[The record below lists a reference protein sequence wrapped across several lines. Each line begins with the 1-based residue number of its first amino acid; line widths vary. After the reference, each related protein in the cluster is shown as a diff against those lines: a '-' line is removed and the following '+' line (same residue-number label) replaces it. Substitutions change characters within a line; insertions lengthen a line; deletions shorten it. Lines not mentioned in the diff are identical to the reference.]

1 MFRLG
6 IDLGG
11 TKIEAALLNPF
22 GDVVWRKRV
31 ASPRDDYRQTLQ
43 ALIGLIDHAR
53 QTHHA
58 SEFSIGLGIP
68 GSLSPVDGRVRNA
81 NSTWLNGQAL
91 KTDLEELLSQ
101 RIAIAND
108 ANCLAI
114 SEATDG
120 AARDARSSFAVI
132 LGTGVGGGLTL
143 HKKLVVGANGIAGE
157 WGHTPLPWQQAD
169 EHHRDA
175 CWCGR
180 RGCIETFLSGPA
192 LVKEFNMAS
201 SHRVANVE
209 SLLAL
214 RAAGDVIAKSVMER
228 FFDRLARA
236 LAMVIN
242 IVDPDV
248 IVVGGGLSNIDEI
261 YTETPQRW
269 QTWIFSDRP
278 TNTHLLPAMHGDS
291 SGVRG
296 AAWLPRTHEMGHG
309 PTADRQQDESGD

>member
-11 TKIEAALLNPF
+11 TKIEAALLSPS
-22 GDVVWRKRV
+22 GDAVWRKRV

-43 ALIGLIDHAR
+43 ALIGLINDAR

-58 SEFSIGLGIP
+58 SDFSIGLGIP
-68 GSLSPVDGRVRNA
+68 GSLSPTDGRVRNA
-81 NSTWLNGQAL
+81 NSTWLNGQPL
-91 KTDLEELLSQ
+91 KSDLEELLGQ
-101 RIAIAND
+101 RVAIAND

-120 AARDARSSFAVI
+120 AARDAQSSFAVI
-132 LGTGVGGGLTL
+132 LGTGVGGGLVI

-157 WGHTPLPWQQAD
+157 WGHTPLPWQQEN
-169 EHHRDA
+169 EHHQGP

-180 RGCIETFLSGPA
+180 HGCIETFLSGPA
-192 LVKEFNMAS
+192 LAKEFNTVS
-201 SHRVANVE
+201 SQHAANVE
-209 SLLAL
+209 ALLAL
-214 RAAGDVIAKSVMER
+214 RATGDVIANSVMEN

-261 YTETPQRW
+261 YTEVPRRW
-269 QTWIFSDRP
+269 QRWIFSDQP
-278 TNTHLLPAMHGDS
+278 TKTHLLPAMHGDA

-296 AAWLPRTHEMGHG
+296 AAWLPSRHDTPGS
-309 PTADRQQDESGD
+309 DRIPEDESGD

>member
-11 TKIEAALLNPF
+11 TKIEAALLSPS
-22 GDVVWRKRV
+22 GDVVWRKRI
-31 ASPRDDYRQTLQ
+31 ASPRGDYAQTLQ
-43 ALIGLIDHAR
+43 ALAGLVHDAR
-53 QTHHA
+53 QAHHVA
-58 SEFSIGLGIP
+58 EFSIGLGIP
-68 GSLSPVDGRVRNA
+68 GSLSPADGRVRNA
-81 NSTWLNGQAL
+81 NSTWINGQPL
-91 KTDLEELLSQ
+91 KTDLEELLDQ

-120 AARDARSSFAVI
+120 ASRDAQSSFAVI
-132 LGTGVGGGLTL
+132 LGTGVGGGLVL

-157 WGHTPLPWQQAD
+157 WGHTPLPWQHES
-169 EHHRDA
+169 EHHQSP

-192 LVKEFNMAS
+192 LVKEFNTAS
-201 SHRVANVE
+201 AQRITDVE
-209 SLLAL
+209 SLVAL
-214 RAAGDVIAKSVMER
+214 RTAGDEVAAAVMER

-242 IVDPDV
+242 IVDPDA
-248 IVVGGGLSNIDEI
+248 IVVGGGLSNIAEI
-261 YTETPQRW
+261 YTEVPKRW
-269 QTWIFSDRP
+269 QTWIFSDQP
-278 TNTHLLPAMHGDS
+278 TKTHLLPAMHGDA

-296 AAWLPRTHEMGHG
+296 AAWLPT
-309 PTADRQQDESGD
+309 RQK